1 MQLANDDALGSIDDE
16 RAVVGHQRDVAE
28 EDFLLLDVANGARF
42 RLRVFLVDGQAH
54 RDLERGRV
62 GHATL
67 LALAHV
73 ILQLQSYRIATLV
86 AEVRRV
92 RVIGSALG
100 AQHVAGVE
108 RVGNNGRT
116 AILASSTQ
124 MMKSLEVT
132 AFAFPVTNRVVDELQ
147 LRDIAEVA
155 DGKDR
160 LKDCLQPGIIALTG
174 QAIHLQKSFIGA
186 LLHFNQIRNL
196 DGGWNS

>member
-1 MQLANDDALGSIDDE
+1 
-16 RAVVGHQRDVAE
+16 
-28 EDFLLLDVANGARF
+28 
-42 RLRVFLVDGQAH
+42 
-54 RDLERGRV
+54 
-62 GHATL
+62 
-67 LALAHV
+67 
-73 ILQLQSYRIATLV
+73 
-86 AEVRRV
+86 
-92 RVIGSALG
+92 
-100 AQHVAGVE
+100 
-108 RVGNNGRT
+108 
-116 AILASSTQ
+116 

-196 DGGWNS
+196 DGGWNF